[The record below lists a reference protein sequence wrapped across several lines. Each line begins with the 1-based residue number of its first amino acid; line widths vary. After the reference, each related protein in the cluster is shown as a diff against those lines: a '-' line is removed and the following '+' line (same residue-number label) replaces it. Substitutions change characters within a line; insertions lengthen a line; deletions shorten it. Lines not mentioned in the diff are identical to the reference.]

1 MSAQDSPVVTQ
12 SEVFGFTAKVING
25 DIYLTT
31 VNGTGVPETAL
42 EQRAEEDHQAAKA
55 GWFNA
60 GITGCPVDRLT
71 PSTRRFALTIAQRDA
86 EKRPSCKFTNLSLKP
101 RAGMVN
107 GEGDGN
113 FPSKTSENCHPPL
126 QQVTGSCLLTHSWMS
141 TQGAVVHRRMRDNGK
156 QYRSMLKKFEE
167 QFMRKN
173 EKRTIDECEN
183 SDDDKFQAGL
193 DSHLA
198 KAELDIFIVVDGL
211 DQLHMDDQRHF
222 VNGLDVLV
230 REHRKDANQCHLA
243 VAISARD
250 GFGDVKLM
258 SHVLK
263 QIWVKPEDNA
273 KDVHGCLG
281 KYLDSDVFQEQR
293 KDQNGSS
300 ECFGRSGRWNYESSV
315 RPALTTLTP
324 PEEMDRIYEDYVK
337 DFDFEPPDRD
347 PKEQQITTRTTALL
361 AQTTGSMPIK
371 VLLEALTFNTT
382 DGRLD

>member
-25 DIYLTT
+25 DIYLT
-31 VNGTGVPETAL
+31 N
-42 EQRAEEDHQAAKA
+42 
-55 GWFNA
+55 
-60 GITGCPVDRLT
+60 
-71 PSTRRFALTIAQRDA
+71 
-86 EKRPSCKFTNLSLKP
+86 
-101 RAGMVN
+101 
-107 GEGDGN
+107 
-113 FPSKTSENCHPPL
+113 
-126 QQVTGSCLLTHSWMS
+126 
-141 TQGAVVHRRMRDNGK
+141 NGK